1 MELKKIE
8 DASAKW
14 ITEYHS
20 SENDKDLTNLC
31 VAQFTPYFKAGVEWI
46 NSINSEEKSTVK
58 WILKLEIRYDIS
70 IFNEEVGDYNY
81 EYVNDKFYSKL
92 FDSEIEAIK
101 YGNKLIAD
109 NLWMEQTKERGQIL
123 KRKYGYPLVVFRLK
137 NRAQIFISVKKSDI
151 LTFEDLNTELRKLQ
165 VDKITNNL

>member
-70 IFNEEVGDYNY
+70 SNY
-81 EYVNDKFYSKL
+81 VCSLYKTSYYTSSVYSIR
-92 FDSEIEAIK
+92 FDES
-101 YGNKLIAD
+101 D
-109 NLWMEQTKERGQIL
+109 DM
-123 KRKYGYPLVVFRLK
+123 F
-137 NRAQIFISVKKSDI
+137 SVI
-151 LTFEDLNTELRKLQ
+151 R
-165 VDKITNNL
+165 